1 MKTILTFF
9 VLCLTASAS
18 TLPYKSVVDPS
29 DYSGILHMSG
39 TGDWYAG
46 TYLKYTITQNPNDPD
61 GTPNF
66 KYDYYFIE
74 YGSTPFDG
82 VNAMLLE
89 FSLSCDTDPAC
100 FRDDPHPYQPGD
112 IAHLPAGI
120 NAAEWDADNADNRG
134 VYGFHFLSDRTPV
147 WGNFFA
153 VGADYNA
160 WSYNP
165 GLMNPDS
172 TNKLDFIP
180 RPDGD
185 VQSAASAVPEPAE
198 GAMLFFGIALIVVSK
213 RAMTWGRSRSP
224 AIS

>member
-1 MKTILTFF
+1 
-9 VLCLTASAS
+9 
-18 TLPYKSVVDPS
+18 
-29 DYSGILHMSG
+29 MSG

-74 YGSTPFDG
+74 YGSTPLDG

-165 GLMNPDS
+165 GLMNPNQKFCSVDHK
-172 TNKLDFIP
+172 TEYHFHTPDFRKLEQEFIRMVRRMV
-180 RPDGD
+180 RP
-185 VQSAASAVPEPAE
+185 EC
-198 GAMLFFGIALIVVSK
+198 LK
-213 RAMTWGRSRSP
+213 
-224 AIS
+224 